1 MQTKQTQHAKV
12 RQQQR
17 GIPQLVQDWLIDFG
31 QEQYD
36 GKGGIV
42 RFFNRTSLRLMEK
55 AFGQAPIAR
64 MSEYLRCYLVQDSHD
79 GSIITLGKRYTQA
92 HIYRY

>member
-1 MQTKQTQHAKV
+1 MQAIQTQHAKV

-17 GIPQLVQDWLIDFG
+17 GIPPLVQDWLIDFG

-36 GKGGIV
+36 GNGGVI
-42 RFFNRTSLRLMEK
+42 RFFDRSSLRQMERSL
-55 AFGQAPIAR
+55 GHAPVAR

-79 GSIITLGKRYTQA
+79 GSIITLGKRHAQT
-92 HIYRY
+92 HIHRH

>member
-1 MQTKQTQHAKV
+1 MQTIQTQHAKV

-17 GIPQLVQDWLIDFG
+17 GIPPLVQDWLIDFG

-36 GKGGIV
+36 GNGGVI
-42 RFFNRTSLRLMEK
+42 RFFDRSSLRCMERTLGH
-55 AFGQAPIAR
+55 AQVAR

-79 GSIITLGKRYTQA
+79 GSIITLGKRHVQTR
-92 HIYRY
+92 IYRH